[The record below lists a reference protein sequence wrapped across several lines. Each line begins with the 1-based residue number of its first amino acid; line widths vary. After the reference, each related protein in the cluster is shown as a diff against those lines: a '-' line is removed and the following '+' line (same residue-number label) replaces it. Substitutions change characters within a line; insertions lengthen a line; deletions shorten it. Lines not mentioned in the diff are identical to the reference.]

1 MEPPK
6 STDELLEQI
15 KKLQHALEDE
25 KHKNAKLVAELKTA
39 KQEQI
44 SSVITNK
51 KLNKSVNKLSRQY

>member
-6 STDELLEQI
+6 STDELLDQI

-25 KHKNAKLVAELKTA
+25 KHKNSKLVAELKAA

-44 SSVITNK
+44 TSVITNK
-51 KLNKSVNKLSRQY
+51 IIPNL